1 MTKSTT
7 IRRDQFNF
15 GRDVFILDDGETPDS
30 SKPGD
35 NLMSCRSRIGVLATC
50 SLLFSAGAHAGSL
63 TEKELEEQLA
73 SFGDGFVI
81 ERLEAPKIENPHDW
95 INRRAGKY
103 VYRFVEGS
111 DDGDETHT
119 EEHIPDADNP
129 ETAWKRRVGDD
140 LVETY
145 TSTDEMDVL
154 IVEEVD
160 HEHGFRVVIE
170 PGVHLPAGI
179 EPGAVWEIDA
189 DLTVYDTD
197 DGSLDYHGE
206 LQALHSYEGAF
217 RVRTPAG
224 EFDTVLIRED
234 FKMKIGPLK
243 ADDDR
248 LLFFARGVGLVA
260 EVEGIRASA
269 ILIIRVKEHS
279 AKVLVEYPEGIEP
292 GVTAAQ

>member
-1 MTKSTT
+1 MT
-7 IRRDQFNF
+7 
-15 GRDVFILDDGETPDS
+15 
-30 SKPGD
+30 
-35 NLMSCRSRIGVLATC
+35 CRSCIGVLALCT
-50 SLLFSAGAHAGSL
+50 LLSNAGVHAGSL
-63 TEKELEEQLA
+63 SEKELEEQLA
-73 SFGDGFVI
+73 TFGKGFIVSKI
-81 ERLEAPKIENPHDW
+81 EAPTIDNPHDW
-95 INRRAGKY
+95 INRRAGEY

-111 DDGDETHT
+111 DDGAETHV

-129 ETAWKRRVGDD
+129 ETSWQRRIGDT

-145 TSTDEMDVL
+145 TSTDERDLL

-160 HEHGFRVVIE
+160 HQHGFRVVIE
-170 PGVHLPAGI
+170 PGVHLPSGI
-179 EPGAVWEIDA
+179 EPGATWEIDA

-197 DGSLDYHGE
+197 DGSFYHDGKLD
-206 LQALHSYEGAF
+206 ALHSYEGAF

-224 EFDTVLIRED
+224 EFDTILIRED
-234 FKMKIGPLK
+234 FKMGVGPLT

-269 ILIIRVKEHS
+269 ILVIRIKEHS

-292 GVTAAQ
+292 GKAPL

>member
-1 MTKSTT
+1 MA
-7 IRRDQFNF
+7 
-15 GRDVFILDDGETPDS
+15 
-30 SKPGD
+30 
-35 NLMSCRSRIGVLATC
+35 CRSRIGALALCGLMASTG
-50 SLLFSAGAHAGSL
+50 LEAQSL
-63 TEKELEEQLA
+63 TEEELREQLA
-73 SFGDGFVI
+73 SFGDHFVV
-81 ERLEAPKIENPHDW
+81 EKLEAPILDNPHDW

-103 VYRFVEGS
+103 AYRFVEGS
-111 DDGDETHT
+111 DHGEETQT

-129 ETAWKRRVGDD
+129 ETNWRRRIGDD

-145 TSTDEMDVL
+145 RSSDKRDVL

-179 EPGAVWEIDA
+179 EPGALWEVDA
-189 DLTVYDTD
+189 DLSVYDLD
-197 DGSLDYHGE
+197 DASLAYGGK
-206 LQALHSYEGAF
+206 LQALNSYEGAF

-234 FKMKIGPLK
+234 FTIKVGPLK
-243 ADDDR
+243 AEDDR
-248 LLFFARGVGLVA
+248 LLFFARGVGLIA

-279 AKVLVEYPEGIEP
+279 AKVLVEYPEGVEP
-292 GVTAAQ
+292 TWTTAEQD

>member
-1 MTKSTT
+1 
-7 IRRDQFNF
+7 
-15 GRDVFILDDGETPDS
+15 
-30 SKPGD
+30 
-35 NLMSCRSRIGVLATC
+35 MSCRTYIGVLALC
-50 SLLFSAGAHAGSL
+50 SLSLSTGAQAGSL
-63 TEKELEEQLA
+63 SEKELEKQLA
-73 SFGDGFVI
+73 SFGDGFIV
-81 ERLEAPKIENPHDW
+81 ERLEAPIIENPHDW

-119 EEHIPDADNP
+119 EEHIPDPDNP
-129 ETAWKRRVGDD
+129 ETAWRRRVGDD

-179 EPGAVWEIDA
+179 EPGATWEIDA

-197 DGSLDYHGE
+197 DGSFYHDGKLD
-206 LQALHSYEGAF
+206 ALHSYEGAF

-224 EFDTVLIRED
+224 EFDTILIRED
-234 FKMKIGPLK
+234 FTMEVGPLT

-269 ILIIRVKEHS
+269 ILIIRNKEHS

-292 GVTAAQ
+292 GKAPL

>member
-1 MTKSTT
+1 
-7 IRRDQFNF
+7 
-15 GRDVFILDDGETPDS
+15 
-30 SKPGD
+30 
-35 NLMSCRSRIGVLATC
+35 MSCRSRIGVLALC
-50 SLLFSAGAHAGSL
+50 SLLASTGAHAGSL

-73 SFGDGFVI
+73 AFGDGFIV
-81 ERLEAPKIENPHDW
+81 ERLEAPTIENPHDW

-119 EEHIPDADNP
+119 EEHIPDPDNP
-129 ETAWKRRVGDD
+129 ETAWKRRVGED

-145 TSTDEMDVL
+145 TSTDAMDVL

-160 HEHGFRVVIE
+160 HEYGFRIVIE
-170 PGVHLPAGI
+170 PGVHLPSGI

-189 DLTVYDTD
+189 DLAVYDTD
-197 DGSLDYHGE
+197 DGSFAHDGKLE
-206 LQALHSYEGAF
+206 ALHSYEGAY

-234 FKMKIGPLK
+234 FKMKVGPLN
-243 ADDDR
+243 AEDDR

-269 ILIIRVKEHS
+269 ILIIRIKEHS

-292 GVTAAQ
+292 GVPAAQ

>member
-1 MTKSTT
+1 MHCRPC
-7 IRRDQFNF
+7 I
-15 GRDVFILDDGETPDS
+15 GILA
-30 SKPGD
+30 
-35 NLMSCRSRIGVLATC
+35 VC
-50 SLLFSAGAHAGSL
+50 SLLSSAGAYAGSL
-63 TEKELEEQLA
+63 SEKELEKQLA
-73 SFGDGFVI
+73 SFGEGFVI
-81 ERLEAPKIENPHDW
+81 ERLEAPRIDNPHDW

-129 ETAWKRRVGDD
+129 DTAWKRRVGDD

-160 HEHGFRVVIE
+160 HEYGFRIVIE
-170 PGVHLPAGI
+170 PGVHLPSGI
-179 EPGAVWEIDA
+179 EPGATWEIDA
-189 DLTVYDTD
+189 DLSVYDTD
-197 DGSLDYHGE
+197 DGSFAHDGKLD
-206 LQALHSYEGAF
+206 ALHSYEGAF

-224 EFDTVLIRED
+224 EFDTILIRED
-234 FKMKIGPLK
+234 FKMKVGPLN
-243 ADDDR
+243 AEDDR

-269 ILIIRVKEHS
+269 ILVIRIKEHS

-292 GVTAAQ
+292 DVSAAQ

>member
-1 MTKSTT
+1 
-7 IRRDQFNF
+7 
-15 GRDVFILDDGETPDS
+15 
-30 SKPGD
+30 
-35 NLMSCRSRIGVLATC
+35 MSCHSRIAVLAIGGLLSSAGVLA
-50 SLLFSAGAHAGSL
+50 GSL
-63 TEKELEEQLA
+63 SEKELDKQLA

-81 ERLEAPKIENPHDW
+81 ERLEAPTIDNPHDW

-111 DDGDETHT
+111 DDGKETHV
-119 EEHIPDADNP
+119 EEHVPDPDTP
-129 ETAWKRRVGDD
+129 ETAWRRRVGDT

-145 TSTDEMDVL
+145 TSSDEMDVF
-154 IVEEVD
+154 IVEEID

-179 EPGAVWEIDA
+179 EPGATWEIDA
-189 DLTVYDTD
+189 DLSVYDTED
-197 DGSLDYHGE
+197 GSFVHDGSLD
-206 LQALHSYEGAF
+206 AIHSYEGAF

-224 EFDTVLIRED
+224 EFDTILIRED
-234 FKMKIGPLK
+234 FKMDIGPLG
-243 ADDDR
+243 AEDDR

-260 EVEGIRASA
+260 EVEAIRASA

-292 GVTAAQ
+292 ADAAL

>member
-1 MTKSTT
+1 
-7 IRRDQFNF
+7 
-15 GRDVFILDDGETPDS
+15 
-30 SKPGD
+30 
-35 NLMSCRSRIGVLATC
+35 MSCRSRIGVLATC
-50 SLLFSAGAHAGSL
+50 SLLFSAGAYAGSL

-81 ERLEAPKIENPHDW
+81 ERLEAPTIENPHDW

-170 PGVHLPAGI
+170 PGVHLPSGI

-189 DLTVYDTD
+189 DLSVYDMD
-197 DGSLDYHGE
+197 DGSFAHEGKLE
-206 LQALHSYEGAF
+206 ALHSYEGAF

-279 AKVLVEYPEGIEP
+279 AKVLVEYPEGIEL
-292 GVTAAQ
+292 GVPAAQ

>member
-1 MTKSTT
+1 M
-7 IRRDQFNF
+7 
-15 GRDVFILDDGETPDS
+15 
-30 SKPGD
+30 
-35 NLMSCRSRIGVLATC
+35 SRIPRTGVLVT
-50 SLLFSAGAHAGSL
+50 LLALSAGVHAGSL
-63 TEKELEEQLA
+63 SEKELEKQLA

-81 ERLEAPKIENPHDW
+81 ERLEAPTIENPHDW
-95 INRRAGKY
+95 INRRAGEY

-111 DDGDETHT
+111 DDGEEMHT
-119 EEHIPDADNP
+119 EEHIPDPDNP

-154 IVEEVD
+154 IVEEID
-160 HEHGFRVVIE
+160 TEHGFRVVIE
-170 PGVHLPAGI
+170 PGVHLPSGI

-189 DLTVYDTD
+189 KLSVYDTD
-197 DGSLDYHGE
+197 DGSFEHEGKLE
-206 LQALHSYEGAF
+206 ALHSYEGAF

-224 EFDTVLIRED
+224 EFDTILIRED
-234 FKMKIGPLK
+234 FKMDIGPLD
-243 ADDDR
+243 AEDDR

-260 EVEGIRASA
+260 EVEGVRASA

-279 AKVLVEYPEGIEP
+279 AKVLVEYPEGIDP

>member
-1 MTKSTT
+1 
-7 IRRDQFNF
+7 
-15 GRDVFILDDGETPDS
+15 
-30 SKPGD
+30 
-35 NLMSCRSRIGVLATC
+35 MSCRSHIGALALC
-50 SLLFSAGAHAGSL
+50 SLLSSAGAYAGSL

-73 SFGDGFVI
+73 YFGDGFVV
-81 ERLEAPKIENPHDW
+81 ERLEAPTIENPHDW

-111 DDGDETHT
+111 DDGDETQT
-119 EEHIPDADNP
+119 EEHIPDTDNP
-129 ETAWKRRVGDD
+129 ETAWERRIGDD

-145 TSTDEMDVL
+145 ASTDEMDVL

-160 HEHGFRVVIE
+160 HEHGFRVVID
-170 PGVHLPAGI
+170 PGVHLPSGI

-189 DLTVYDTD
+189 DLSVYDMD
-197 DGSLDYHGE
+197 DGSFAHEGKLE
-206 LQALHSYEGAF
+206 ALHSYEGAF

-234 FKMKIGPLK
+234 FKLKVGPLK
-243 ADDDR
+243 VDDDR

-260 EVEGIRASA
+260 EVEGMRASA
-269 ILIIRVKEHS
+269 ILIIRLKEHS

-292 GVTAAQ
+292 GVPAAQ